1 MHRMLVS
8 EYDNTH
14 SDFRGIWSTEHANE
28 PDWAEVRHLYMGKR
42 TIMSGDGTCSLL
54 IEGLSLALY
63 ADADYERHL
72 LHVDTTG
79 AVVFVRRNLSS
90 LAWRQVHQA
99 AARRL
104 GDKNTT
110 ILSTYLMPLRHSI
123 AGVWYSTELVS
134 AAGVV
139 AYVVRLPHNTAGDM
153 RYATDKL
160 RSSLDVVRAR
170 EITIANVVDMQ
181 PELDAIMANDTTP

>member
-1 MHRMLVS
+1 
-8 EYDNTH
+8 
-14 SDFRGIWSTEHANE
+14 
-28 PDWAEVRHLYMGKR
+28 
-42 TIMSGDGTCSLL
+42 
-54 IEGLSLALY
+54 
-63 ADADYERHL
+63 
-72 LHVDTTG
+72 
-79 AVVFVRRNLSS
+79 
-90 LAWRQVHQA
+90 
-99 AARRL
+99 
-104 GDKNTT
+104 
-110 ILSTYLMPLRHSI
+110 
-123 AGVWYSTELVS
+123 VS